1 MISEGIKDVSLKED
15 INKIDYKNNELDKD
29 LSEILSLK
37 KELEKKYTI
46 PVSQEE
52 IDFALKNK
60 IDTLKENRNQVSLLL
75 KESLNAHTKAK
86 ELTEDL
92 FKGVKEPKIKV
103 DSNVEIK

>member
-29 LSEILSLK
+29 LYEILSLK
-37 KELEKKYTI
+37 K
-46 PVSQEE
+46 E